1 MSIDRQFDDEDENWK
16 ALRNGDVKAYEHIY
30 RSQIQTLYRFGLS
43 FVANEDV
50 VSDAIHD
57 VFLDIWHKREKI
69 SPTNN
74 VKFYLLKSLKN
85 RILRETSNK
94 IRKESLHEDWYKIS
108 SEDSMQDLA
117 FEPPTEQALT
127 DYLSEL
133 PNRQKEII
141 RLRFYEDLTHNQ
153 IAELLNMN
161 TQSAKNLLYRAIE
174 SLRKKFDFNLI
185 ICYLINIM

>member
-1 MSIDRQFDDEDENWK
+1 MSIDRQFDDEDEHWK
-16 ALRNGDVKAYEHIY
+16 ALRNGDEKAYEHIY
-30 RSQIQTLYRFGLS
+30 RNQIQTLYRFGLS
-43 FVANEDV
+43 FVANEDL

-57 VFLDIWHKREKI
+57 VFLDIWNKREKI

-85 RILRETSNK
+85 RILRENSNK
-94 IRKESLHEDWYKIS
+94 IRKESLHENWHKITS
-108 SEDSMQDLA
+108 DDSTQELA

-127 DYLSEL
+127 AYLSEL
-133 PNRQKEII
+133 PTRQKEII

-161 TQSAKNLLYRAIE
+161 TQSAKNLLFRAVE

-185 ICYLINIM
+185 ICYLIDMM